1 MSKQR
6 ISSSSQDLFFNTS
19 PFCQCGNLKETR
31 SQLDSLLSVVS
42 SQSRSILCGSCSAR
56 ARQSPGMGRFWCHP
70 QHRVQPQKPA
80 ACAAQTHDSEKHVKI
95 RTCTARVKQVF
106 KSFVAAELFGGLF
119 LFQTPGEGTCKE
131 TTRCWWHLSKVRVQ
145 IARMFMF
152 ASTALSFFFQ
162 GMLKKDYPISDRFLL
177 CHVPQNLCQRHQFP
191 SPLQGREDLVHRA
204 GCDIVVSKGKGGRLN
219 RSRQILHIQR
229 IYKRW

>member
-6 ISSSSQDLFFNTS
+6 ISSSSQDLFFNAS
-19 PFCQCGNLKETR
+19 SFCQCGNLEETR
-31 SQLDSLLSVVS
+31 SQLDSLLSVLS
-42 SQSRSILCGSCSAR
+42 SQSRSTLCGSCSAR
-56 ARQSPGMGRFWCHP
+56 ARQSQGMGRFWCHP

-95 RTCTARVKQVF
+95 RTYTARVKQVF

-152 ASTALSFFFQ
+152 ASTTLFFF
-162 GMLKKDYPISDRFLL
+162 
-177 CHVPQNLCQRHQFP
+177 
-191 SPLQGREDLVHRA
+191 
-204 GCDIVVSKGKGGRLN
+204 SKGC
-219 RSRQILHIQR
+219 
-229 IYKRW
+229 

>member
-1 MSKQR
+1 MSKQC
-6 ISSSSQDLFFNTS
+6 ISSSSQDLFFNVPILLVWEPRGDSLTAGLP
-19 PFCQCGNLKETR
+19 PFCSE
-31 SQLDSLLSVVS
+31 LSVTEHS
-42 SQSRSILCGSCSAR
+42 LWFLQCWGQAIL
-56 ARQSPGMGRFWCHP
+56 GRFWCHP

-191 SPLQGREDLVHRA
+191 SPLQGREDLMHRA